1 MTASQCAVW
10 PWAKESAQ
18 PMPAARLHWSSKSP
32 LENTERWLAIVRRDV
47 TAHFVYGVRTTG
59 ICCRPSC
66 PARLARRTN
75 IEFFDSFTAAETAGF
90 RSCKRCRPHL
100 SAVEDPRTPL
110 VQKACES
117 IVFAISSGQKPT
129 LQKLATAA
137 ELSPCHFHRV
147 FKKVTGLT
155 PGQYISKTK
164 NKGKALSN
172 IITEQQH
179 HEQREEW
186 TGMKDNQPI
195 CSGVNVLGR
204 QANDASLGVN
214 AQPLSYIPTWNEF
227 DSMLAQ
233 ERDDF
238 LMPHDA
244 LPDMENDMSPATDWR
259 IDGDSSST
267 GVYFSLASSVVS
279 TDLENWPQ
287 GVHDAFQLSTALH
300 KGDRSTSVTSNPSP
314 FW

>member
-1 MTASQCAVW
+1 
-10 PWAKESAQ
+10 
-18 PMPAARLHWSSKSP
+18 MPAARLHSSSKPP

-75 IEFFDSFTAAETAGF
+75 IEFFDSFAAAEAAGF

-110 VQKACES
+110 IQKACES

-129 LQKLATAA
+129 LQELATAA

-164 NKGKALSN
+164 NKGKAPSN
-172 IITEQQH
+172 IITEQQQH

-186 TGMKDNQPI
+186 AGMKDNQPLG
-195 CSGVNVLGR
+195 SGVNVLGH
-204 QANDASLGVN
+204 QAND

-238 LMPHDA
+238 LMPQDA
-244 LPDMENDMSPATDWR
+244 LPNMENDMSPVMDWR
-259 IDGDSSST
+259 IDDDSSST
-267 GVYFSLASSVVS
+267 GVYFSLASSAVS
-279 TDLENWPQ
+279 TDLESWPQVSDPTQ
-287 GVHDAFQLSTALH
+287 GVHDAFQLSNALQ
-300 KGDRSTSVTSNPSP
+300 KGDRSTSVSNLSP